1 MTMLD
6 GFFQAVSD
14 SAIATLVRENGIV
27 FPWLEAA
34 HVMAISVVVGTI
46 AIVDLRL
53 LGLASNSYAV
63 SRLTKSMLPLTWG
76 AFALAAL
83 TGLLMVSSQPEKYL
97 ANFAF
102 RMKMLMLL
110 AAGLNMAVF
119 HLLTL
124 RGLALWDR
132 NAPVPLAA
140 KAAALMSMAIWVTIV
155 ALGRWIGFTMD
166 PF

>member
-1 MTMLD
+1 MIDQFLK
-6 GFFQAVSD
+6 AIAD
-14 SAIATLVRENGIV
+14 SAIATLVRENGVV
-27 FPWLEAA
+27 FPWLEAV

-63 SRLTKSMLPLTWG
+63 SRLTRSMLPLTWT
-76 AFALAAL
+76 AFALAAA
-83 TGLLMVSSQPEKYL
+83 TGLLMVSSQPERYL

-119 HLLTL
+119 HLLTS

-132 NAPVPLAA
+132 DAPVPTAA
-140 KAAALMSMAIWVTIV
+140 KAAGIISMAIWVTIV
-155 ALGRWIGFTMD
+155 ALGRWIGFTMA